1 MSKLTD
7 ILTFRCLVTPVLLQV
22 LFWAG
27 IAGNLYGSWWL
38 YAHGN
43 WAWIMSLV
51 FGSLGIRVLF
61 ESLMVKFRSYVPG
74 CWLSFSASLPL
85 AFLLGFQA
93 LVDMRADL
101 AAPSKIRP
109 TDGD

>member
-61 ESLMVKFRSYVPG
+61 ESLMVKFRSYE
-74 CWLSFSASLPL
+74 
-85 AFLLGFQA
+85 A